1 MSTTPNMVLTLP
13 EVLVTSG
20 PQYAT
25 QINSALDVVDA
36 HDHSAG
42 KGVRITPSG
51 LNINA
56 DLTFANNQATNVK
69 AVALLSQA
77 SVLTNSA
84 IYNKSGNL
92 FYRDGSGNEI
102 QLTAAGTL
110 NVSSVGAITGL
121 TSPASAS
128 FVSLNDSFVF
138 QNNATTY
145 AKLEIGDIKIYPR
158 GVSVGTAQAVT
169 LVADSTT
176 SAYNL
181 NLPVSAPSDY
191 QLMRMKTATAS
202 EFVSLLGT
210 TNQVTVTHNVGNTT
224 LALPQNIHTGASPT
238 FAGLT
243 LTGALGGTSAT
254 LSGALQAASATITGN
269 VSLTGLIGSTISAAN
284 YALSLNGLTVNTI
297 GATVGSE
304 VFVQSDLAVQNIL
317 KTNTIAVRTGSVI
330 TFNNSIQM
338 AGISTITAGAISG
351 TQITASAG
359 LIGNSLNIASG
370 ATTIGAIAGVTTNQ
384 LVCPTINSPT
394 GVEIGGRIS
403 ATPYPA
409 FTIGEVIEAAPAGNV
424 SASTSYQNVVSYSVP
439 AGVWRITAIMQF
451 EFTATNNFG
460 GVGTGSIERVEAALS
475 TSATSVSD
483 QPRYMSLNTRSVHAN
498 GEIVTTTVS
507 ARHQANTATTYYLIG
522 KTQFDPGL
530 GQNLGRFTLAGC
542 RLLLERVG

>member
-1 MSTTPNMVLTLP
+1 MSATPNMQLTLP

-25 QINSALDVVDA
+25 QINTALDVVDA

-51 LNINA
+51 LNINS

-77 SVLTNSA
+77 SVATLSA
-84 IYNKSGNL
+84 IYNKNGNL
-92 FYRDGSGNEI
+92 FFRDGSGNEI
-102 QLTAAGTL
+102 QLTAAGAL

-128 FVSLNDSFVF
+128 FVLLNDSFVF

-145 AKLEIGDIKIYPR
+145 AKLEIGDVKIYPR

-169 LVADSTT
+169 LIADSTT

-191 QLMRMKTATAS
+191 QLMRMKTSSAS

-210 TNQVTVTHNVGNTT
+210 TNQVTVAHNAGNTT

-269 VSLTGLIGSTISAAN
+269 VSLTGSLGSTISASN
-284 YALSLNGLTVNTI
+284 YALSLNGLTTNTI
-297 GATVGSE
+297 GATIGSE
-304 VFVQSDLAVQNIL
+304 VFVQGDLAIQTVL
-317 KTNTIAVRTGSVI
+317 KTNTIAVRTGSLVTFSNGI
-330 TFNNSIQM
+330 TMPFLP
-338 AGISTITAGAISG
+338 ISAGAISG
-351 TQITASAG
+351 TTLTASSSVA
-359 LIGNSLNIASG
+359 SPVLNIASG
-370 ATTIGAIAGVTTNQ
+370 VTIADAFGITTTQLIVPQITNG
-384 LVCPTINSPT
+384 TI
-394 GVEIGGRIS
+394 GVEIDGRS
-403 ATPYPA
+403 TATNYPLA
-409 FTIGEVIEAAPAGNV
+409 KIGYTADV
-424 SASTSYQNVVSYSVP
+424 SAVANVAANTSYQSIISHSVP
-439 AGVWRITAIMQF
+439 AGVWKITAIMQF
-451 EFTATNNFG
+451 EFTATNSFG
-460 GVGTGSIERVEAALS
+460 GFGSGSIERVEAALS
-475 TSATSVSD
+475 TSATSVTD
-483 QPRYMSLNTRSVHAN
+483 QPRYMSINTRSLHAN
-498 GEIVTTTVS
+498 GEIITATVS
-507 ARHQANTATTYYLIG
+507 TRHQANTATTYYLIG
-522 KTQFDPGL
+522 KTQFDPGS
-530 GQNLGRFTLAGC
+530 GGNFGRFTSAGC
-542 RLLLERVG
+542 RLFIERVG